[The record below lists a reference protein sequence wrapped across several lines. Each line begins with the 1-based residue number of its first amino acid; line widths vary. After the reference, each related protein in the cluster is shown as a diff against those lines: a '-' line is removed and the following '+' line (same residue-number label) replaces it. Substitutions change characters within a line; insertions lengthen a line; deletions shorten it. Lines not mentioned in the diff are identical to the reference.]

1 MMPTRGLTSSL
12 AFPVLSFS
20 APPGLGPSYCAAA
33 CLQIVDVRNPPGLSP
48 LSRHFSLPMMFLSRF
63 FAWCSVLSN
72 FCIRLSPFPRHP
84 FVTLPFAFVIIRLL
98 MFCAFELLNSYL
110 SSSSTSILNPS
121 ATARLLSI
129 CELPLLAT
137 AVTAFI
143 ARLFLG
149 SESGGIGTSFD
160 SCCAANS
167 PAVLTI
173 SPLPQTFLSTAFAS
187 ASLNTSLLRSGH
199 FAPFGVVLRRS
210 SILARQKSE

>member
-1 MMPTRGLTSSL
+1 MMPTRHLTSLL

-20 APPGLGPSYCAAA
+20 APPGLGPSYCAAT
-33 CLQIVDVRNPPGLSP
+33 CLQIVDVRNPPGLPP
-48 LSRHFSLPMMFLSRF
+48 LTRHFSLPMMFLSRF

-110 SSSSTSILNPS
+110 SSSSTSTLNPS

-160 SCCAANS
+160 SCGAANS
-167 PAVLTI
+167 PAVLSI

-187 ASLNTSLLRSGH
+187 ASFNTSLLRSGH

-210 SILARQKSE
+210 SILARQRSE